1 MSDHATS
8 RSTSPNAIVATDAP
22 RARRI
27 APTSVPATWLRQ
39 AQASLTD
46 WYRRLRDRDELAR
59 LEPHLHADLRH
70 DRVNEEISKWPWQP

>member
-1 MSDHATS
+1 MSDQATS
-8 RSTSPNAIVATDAP
+8 RSTSPNAIVATEVP
-22 RARRI
+22 RARWI

-46 WYRRLRDRDELAR
+46 WFRRLRDRDELAR
-59 LEPHLHADLRH
+59 LEPHLRADLRH

>member
-8 RSTSPNAIVATDAP
+8 RSTLPNAIVATDAP

-27 APTSVPATWLRQ
+27 APTSVQATWLRQ
-39 AQASLTD
+39 AQASLAE

>member
-59 LEPHLHADLRH
+59 LEPRKGCQDKRQLHLNKIELNNDL
-70 DRVNEEISKWPWQP
+70 S